1 VLVPPCPTI
10 ISPNAPGR
18 HAVRRYVVGRYILR
32 RYAVRRYAVRRYAVR
47 RYVVLPARPIGS
59 SGPGR
64 AIRAAGVGGCLLED
78 REELRRLL
86 PDRTDRLLAHPLP
99 SVIIAV

>member
-1 VLVPPCPTI
+1 VLVLPCPTI

-18 HAVRRYVVGRYILR
+18 YAVRRYVVGWYVVCRY
-32 RYAVRRYAVRRYAVR
+32 VVG

-59 SGPGR
+59 RPGR
-64 AIRAAGVGGCLLED
+64 AIRAAGIGGCLLED
-78 REELRRLL
+78 REELRRLF

>member
-1 VLVPPCPTI
+1 VLVLPCPTI
-10 ISPNAPGR
+10 ISPNALGR
-18 HAVRRYVVGRYILR
+18 YAVCRYVVGRYIL
-32 RYAVRRYAVRRYAVR
+32 RRYAVRRYAVR

-99 SVIIAV
+99 SVIITV

>member
-1 VLVPPCPTI
+1 VLVLPCPTI

-18 HAVRRYVVGRYILR
+18 HAVRRYVVGQYILR
-32 RYAVRRYAVRRYAVR
+32 RYAVRRYAVRRYVLR
-47 RYVVLPARPIGS
+47 RYVVLPRPIGG
-59 SGPGR
+59 SGTGR

>member
-1 VLVPPCPTI
+1 VLVLPCPTI

-18 HAVRRYVVGRYILR
+18 HAVRRYVVGRYIL
-32 RYAVRRYAVRRYAVR
+32 RRYAVRRYAVR